1 MTLSFLPFILS
12 VTYLNL
18 CSTLSQGKSK
28 QNKKSKNVI
37 FLKVMSL
44 MINVLFWTQIS
55 LSNYNANATTKF
67 LRDEQHA
74 YVFISSYASQSHL
87 ENECFP

>member
-1 MTLSFLPFILS
+1 MTVSFLPFVLS

-18 CSTLSQGKSK
+18 CSILSQGKTK

-44 MINVLFWTQIS
+44 MINVLF
-55 LSNYNANATTKF
+55 
-67 LRDEQHA
+67 
-74 YVFISSYASQSHL
+74 
-87 ENECFP
+87 

>member
-1 MTLSFLPFILS
+1 MTVSFLPFVLS

-18 CSTLSQGKSK
+18 CSILSQDKTK

-44 MINVLFWTQIS
+44 MINVLF
-55 LSNYNANATTKF
+55 
-67 LRDEQHA
+67 
-74 YVFISSYASQSHL
+74 
-87 ENECFP
+87 

>member
-1 MTLSFLPFILS
+1 MVVSFLPFVLS

-18 CSTLSQGKSK
+18 CSVLSQGETK

-55 LSNYNANATTKF
+55 LSNYNVNATTKF
-67 LRDEQHA
+67 LRENQHA
-74 YVFISSYASQSHL
+74 CVFI
-87 ENECFP
+87 